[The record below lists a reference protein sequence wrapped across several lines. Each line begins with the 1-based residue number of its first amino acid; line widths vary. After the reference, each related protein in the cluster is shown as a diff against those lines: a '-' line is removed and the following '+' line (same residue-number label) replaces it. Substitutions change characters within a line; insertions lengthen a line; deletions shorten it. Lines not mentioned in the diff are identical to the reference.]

1 MAFLTPAATGE
12 AAVLRNFITNQFAQV
27 RSTAFGLTDEQLHA
41 RSTVSDFTIAAL
53 LFPLSVVGWSL
64 LGALVLNLVIT
75 FNHNRKRYIAN

>member
-1 MAFLTPAATGE
+1 MTD
-12 AAVLRNFITNQFAQV
+12 AVIF
-27 RSTAFGLTDEQLHA
+27 
-41 RSTVSDFTIAAL
+41 TVAAL